1 MKKFGAWT
9 RLAMAAFVAAVG
21 FAGCFAEPNGQP
33 PLASDGGSAPLGGVG
48 GVPAS
53 NSGGGGA
60 ETGPVC
66 VAREEVPGA
75 ECRPITTA
83 KPYRLRPVVD
93 TPVDTLFFTETLF
106 NRFKAACG
114 SCHVASDLGGF
125 QATSSN
131 FASVV
136 DEKVLKA
143 IQSDTAEC
151 ELDDQ
156 GKKQD
161 PNCFA
166 FMPPATSPNGKPWSE
181 RKDAKGDPVTRL
193 ADLMSQWL
201 EAGRPGDAFTH
212 HDEGGGP
219 YAIDADTAETFTNL
233 GNCLPDPGMVATE
246 LTQSCELDAMFAA
259 LEKKPDSVVAE
270 EQIGLPP
277 TLDQTDLSTMDTAEL
292 ARHGVIAYQPA
303 YPLWTDDAGKLRYVR
318 VPQGQSIKFNA
329 KTKEFDI
336 PRNTRFYKTFMRK
349 ILDREGVERWRKV
362 ETRVIV
368 SRPGEESLYGTYLWN
383 EQETQATLHTEPLNN
398 GRPFTDALL
407 SITLDEAGADKV
419 KADWEA
425 GKVRNYSR
433 ELDSLGLVRRY
444 AVPSAERCVQCH
456 MGGMGDSFILGF
468 LPLDVNIRP
477 CDEATLQE
485 KSHCDAGVYEPFGGD
500 ELTQLERLI
509 SYGVITD
516 YDPATQL
523 VSLEDP
529 QGTSKAPRSFR
540 TPEELT
546 AQGYILG
553 NCAHCHNPRGY
564 PSLLNPELKPLLDFL
579 PSTVGGI
586 FEFPL
591 DRMSPRIARQNGTVP
606 LPYIT
611 PSLYDI
617 MSSNEGWKAKQFTD
631 RSSGKAIIRP
641 LEAPWRSLIYRNVDT
656 PFTYADDG
664 AIFPHMPLNSPGFD
678 CRAPRYLA
686 EWMVSV
692 PAVRKNPALVEEA
705 TSETPAES
713 RELDPQPWLEVK
725 PSEPGYLQALALS
738 LRRLETYRQGNRA
751 AKYCPDTQDI
761 VDVPGVLNSTS
772 DLIPKDGEVKSL
784 PEEGVPDRP
793 HWVITDVTDPPGE
806 WTPRRSDWKAVLLDH
821 NFSSDEKA
829 IEQET
834 STDLKARLQR
844 SLDQQRLTIAL
855 LDALQP
861 SPAFQKYI
869 EGTVPFG
876 LWEQRAGCDFA
887 AAGVKNVGDFSGS
900 ARPRWMTWGEPASDA
915 PVYETMPG
923 AAVFGMVC
931 INCHGPEADS
941 TGRQAVTL
949 QEMTGGTGRV
959 ANFRDGL
966 FGPFGEMGGNRDRVF
981 GNQETA
987 KRYLAWMALGG
998 TKTRIPPPILNL
1010 VAQTPV
1016 LGAARPEAP
1025 LVVNANMLETAR
1037 ALCRQIVTRGKNKHF
1052 IPDKLNTREETQ
1064 EFQKPSS
1071 LISGNGDAELW
1082 EALCTF
1088 DNPAPIH
1095 TVFVSL
1101 GNASIPSQLGMSRN
1115 FYNASAYPANT
1126 PVGNVVGGV
1135 DGSLQ
1140 PNNSYPWC
1148 VIRPADAE
1156 GQAYLDSLRGSDEK
1170 KLPICPT
1177 ALLDVANKWTET
1189 ETGEPELDRFAT
1201 RGAINAGLAVFAYV
1215 DRMVSQGKGRIPGF
1229 NECQLLSPAGKP

>member
-1 MKKFGAWT
+1 
-9 RLAMAAFVAAVG
+9 MAAFVAAVG
-21 FAGCFAEPNGQP
+21 FAGCFAEPNGRP
-33 PLASDGGSAPLGGVG
+33 PLASDGGSAPV
-48 GVPAS
+48 
-53 NSGGGGA
+53 GGGGGMPA
-60 ETGPVC
+60 ASNGGGGGVETAPVC

-75 ECRPITTA
+75 ECRPISTA
-83 KPYRLRPVVD
+83 KPYRQRPVVD

-106 NRFKAACG
+106 NQFKSVCG

-125 QATSSN
+125 HAT
-131 FASVV
+131 FADFATTV
-136 DEKVLKA
+136 DAKVLAA
-143 IQSDTAEC
+143 ITSDTETC

-156 GKKQD
+156 GKKRD

-166 FMPPATSPNGKPWSE
+166 FMPPASSPNGKPWAA

-193 ADLMSQWL
+193 ADLLGQWID
-201 EAGRPGDAFTH
+201 AGRPADAFTH
-212 HDEGGGP
+212 HDTGGGP

-233 GNCLPDPGMVATE
+233 GNCLPDPGIVATE
-246 LTQSCELDAMFAA
+246 LDRSCELDAMFAA
-259 LEKKPDSVVAE
+259 LEKKPDSLAAE
-270 EQIGLPP
+270 EQIGLPA
-277 TLDQTDLSTMDTAEL
+277 TLDQTDMSTMDTAEL

-329 KTKEFDI
+329 KTKEFEI

-368 SRPGEESLYGTYLWN
+368 SRTGEESLYGTYLWN
-383 EQETQATLHTEPLNN
+383 EQETQATLHTDPLND
-398 GRPFTDALL
+398 GHPFKDALL
-407 SITLDEAGADKV
+407 TIVLDEAGADKV
-419 KADWEA
+419 KADWEK
-425 GKVRNYSR
+425 GKVRNYTS
-433 ELDSLGLVRRY
+433 ELDSQGLVRRY

-456 MGGMGDSFILGF
+456 MGGMSDSFILGF

-509 SYGVITD
+509 SYGVIAD

-523 VSLEDP
+523 VKLEDP

-546 AQGYILG
+546 AQGYMLG

-564 PSLLNPELKPLLDFL
+564 PSILNPELKPLLDFM
-579 PSTVGGI
+579 PSKVGGI

-591 DRMSPRIARQNGTVP
+591 DRMSPRISRQNGTVP

-617 MSSNEGWKAKQFTD
+617 IGKVTWKAKRFTD
-631 RSSGKAIIRP
+631 HSTHPATTGFI
-641 LEAPWRSLIYRNVDT
+641 EAPWRSLIYRNVDT

-678 CRAPRYLA
+678 CRAPQYLG
-686 EWMVSV
+686 EWMVSL
-692 PAVRKNPALVEEA
+692 PAVRKNPGLVEEV
-705 TSETPAES
+705 TTETGEKD
-713 RELDPQPWLEVK
+713 REMDPQPWLEVK
-725 PSEPGYLQALALS
+725 PSEPGYFQALALS
-738 LRRLETYRQGNRA
+738 QRRLATYRNGRRA
-751 AKYCPDTQDI
+751 ANYCPDTQDI
-761 VDVPGVLNSTS
+761 VDVPGVLNTQSE
-772 DLIPKDGEVKSL
+772 LIPRDGEVKGM

-793 HWVITDVTDPPGE
+793 HWVVTDVTDPPGA
-806 WTPRRSDWKAVLLDH
+806 WTPRRTDWKTVLLDH

-829 IEQET
+829 IAAES
-834 STDLKARLQR
+834 STVLKDRLQR
-844 SLDQQRLTIAL
+844 ALDQQKLTISL
-855 LDALQP
+855 LDGLQ
-861 SPAFQKYI
+861 SSAAFQSYI
-869 EGTVPFG
+869 QGTVPFG
-876 LWEQRAGCDFA
+876 GWEKRAGCDFE
-887 AAGVKNVGDFSGS
+887 AAGVKSGRAFSGA
-900 ARPRWMTWGEPASDA
+900 ARPRWMTWSDFPDDS

-931 INCHGPEADS
+931 INCHGPQADS

-966 FGPFGEMGGNRDRVF
+966 FGLFGDMGGNRHRVF
-981 GNQETA
+981 GNDETA
-987 KRYLAWMALGG
+987 KNYLAWMALGG
-998 TKTRIPPPILNL
+998 TKTRIPPPILDL

-1016 LGAARPEAP
+1016 LGVARPEAP

-1037 ALCRQIVTRGKNKHF
+1037 AICGQIVTRGKNKRF
-1052 IPDKLNTREETQ
+1052 IPEELNTSSGSQ
-1064 EFQKPSS
+1064 DFQKPSS
-1071 LISGNGDAELW
+1071 LISANGDAELW

-1088 DNPAPIH
+1088 DNPAPVH

-1101 GNASIPSQLGMSRN
+1101 GNANSASQLGMSRN

-1135 DGSLQ
+1135 DSSLQ
-1140 PNNSYPWC
+1140 AGNSYPWC
-1148 VIRPADAE
+1148 VIQPADAASM
-1156 GQAYLDSLRGSDEK
+1156 AYLDSLRGSDDK

-1177 ALLDVANKWTET
+1177 TLLEPANKWTES
-1189 ETGEPELDRFAT
+1189 EMGEPELDRFAT

-1215 DRMVSQGKGRIPGF
+1215 DRMISQGKGRIAGF
-1229 NECQLLSPAGKP
+1229 NECELLKPASQP

>member
-1 MKKFGAWT
+1 
-9 RLAMAAFVAAVG
+9 MATVVATAG
-21 FAGCFAEPNGQP
+21 FAGCFAEPDGQP
-33 PLASDGGSAPLGGVG
+33 PLASEGGSAPISGGGVPSSGGVG
-48 GVPAS
+48 GV
-53 NSGGGGA
+53 

-75 ECRPITTA
+75 ECRPITTP
-83 KPYRLRPVVD
+83 KPYRQRAVVD

-106 NRFKAACG
+106 NQFKSVCG

-125 QATSSN
+125 RAISSN
-131 FASVV
+131 FATTV
-136 DEKVLKA
+136 DEKVLAA
-143 IQSDTAEC
+143 IQSDTETC
-151 ELDDQ
+151 ELDEQ
-156 GKKQD
+156 GQKKD
-161 PNCFA
+161 PNCVA
-166 FMPPATSPNGKPWSE
+166 FMPPASSPNGKPWSE

-193 ADLMSQWL
+193 AGLMEQWI
-201 EAGRPGDAFTH
+201 EAGRPVDAFTYR
-212 HDEGGGP
+212 DEGGGP

-246 LTQSCELDAMFAA
+246 LDRSCELDAMFAA
-259 LEKKPDSVVAE
+259 LEKKPESEVAE
-270 EQIGLPP
+270 EQIGLPA

-303 YPLWTDDAGKLRYVR
+303 YPLWTDDAGKLRYLR

-329 KTKEFDI
+329 KTKEFEI
-336 PRNTRFYKTFMRK
+336 PRNTRFYKIFMRK
-349 ILDREGVERWRKV
+349 VLDREGVERWRKV

-368 SRPGEESLYGTYLWN
+368 SRPGEESLYGTYVWN
-383 EQETQATLHTEPLNN
+383 EQETQATLHTDPLNN
-398 GRPFTDALL
+398 GRPFKDALL
-407 SITLDEAGADKV
+407 SVVLDEAAADKV

-485 KSHCDAGVYEPFGGD
+485 KLHCDAGVYEPFGGD
-500 ELTQLERLI
+500 ELTQLQRLI

-529 QGTSKAPRSFR
+529 QGTAKAPRSFR

-564 PSLLNPELKPLLDFL
+564 PSLLNPELSPLLDFL
-579 PSTVGGI
+579 PSKVGGI

-591 DRMSPRIARQNGTVP
+591 DRMSPRISRQNGTVP

-617 MSSNEGWKAKQFTD
+617 VGKASWKAKQFVD
-631 RSSGKAIIRP
+631 RSVVPATIRF

-678 CRAPRYLA
+678 CRAPRYMG
-686 EWMVSV
+686 EWMVSL
-692 PAVRKNPALVEEA
+692 PAVRKNPGLAEDATTDTLVRDRDVE
-705 TSETPAES
+705 
-713 RELDPQPWLEVK
+713 PQPWLEVRS
-725 PSEPGYLQALALS
+725 SEPGYLQALLVAQ
-738 LRRLETYRQGNRA
+738 RRLETYRNGYRA

-761 VDVPGVLNSTS
+761 VDVPGVLNSTYN
-772 DLIPKDGEVKSL
+772 LIPYDGEVKGL

-793 HWVITDVTDPPGE
+793 HWVETDVTDPPGA
-806 WTPRRSDWKAVLLDH
+806 WGPRRTDWKTVLLDH
-821 NFSSDEKA
+821 NFSGDEKA
-829 IEQET
+829 IAAET
-834 STDLKARLQR
+834 NATLKGLLQR
-844 SLDQQRLTIAL
+844 ALDQQKLTISL
-855 LDALQP
+855 LDGLQS

-876 LWEQRAGCDFA
+876 EWEKRDGCDFE
-887 AAGVKNVGDFSGS
+887 AAGVKNGRDFSGTS
-900 ARPRWMTWGEPASDA
+900 RPRWMTWGNVPDDA

-931 INCHGPEADS
+931 INCHGPDADS
-941 TGRQAVTL
+941 TGRQAITL

-966 FGPFGEMGGNRDRVF
+966 FGPFGEMGANSKRVF
-981 GNQETA
+981 GTEDTA

-998 TKTRIPPPILNL
+998 TKTQIPSPILDL
-1010 VAQTPV
+1010 VSQTPV
-1016 LGAARPEAP
+1016 LGLARPEAP
-1025 LVVNANMLETAR
+1025 AVVNANMLETAR
-1037 ALCRQIVTRGKNKHF
+1037 AICGQIVTRGKNKPF
-1052 IPDKLNTREETQ
+1052 APDKMGGVQASR
-1064 EFQKPSS
+1064 EFQEGTS
-1071 LISGNGDAELW
+1071 LIFGNGDAELW

-1095 TVFVSL
+1095 TVYL
-1101 GNASIPSQLGMSRN
+1101 TGNSTAPVYTTAN

-1126 PVGNVVGGV
+1126 AVGNVVGGV
-1135 DGSLQ
+1135 DSALL
-1140 PNNSYPWC
+1140 PDNSFPWC
-1148 VIRPADAE
+1148 VLQPADAA
-1156 GQAYLDSLRGSDEK
+1156 GQAYLDALRGSDGK

-1177 ALLDVANKWTET
+1177 TLLEPANQWPVTAA
-1189 ETGEPELDRFAT
+1189 GEPELDRFAT
-1201 RGAINAGLAVFAYV
+1201 RGAINAGLAVYAYV
-1215 DRMVSQGKGRIPGF
+1215 DRMVSQGKGRLPGF
-1229 NECQLLSPAGKP
+1229 NECELLKPASQP